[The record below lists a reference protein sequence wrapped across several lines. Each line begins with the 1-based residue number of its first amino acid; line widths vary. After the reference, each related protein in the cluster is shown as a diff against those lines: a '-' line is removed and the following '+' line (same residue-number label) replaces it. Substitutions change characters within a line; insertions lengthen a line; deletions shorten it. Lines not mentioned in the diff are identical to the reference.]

1 MIGEEQYNNIWAS
14 SMSNDSDS
22 EPVVRNESD
31 FEDANVSDDYV
42 DDEDMYGDASGSYG
56 ANQGNLFKNSFME
69 PSMSRSHMTDKQG
82 TGVSGLESSLSIYK
96 LEEYSDYEQLV
107 LDVMKIHHVSDQ
119 ASNLQLLKNISDSL
133 QGKLEIISKRD
144 KKPKK
149 AIQIAGQVIL
159 GAQLSNFED
168 LGVSDQEDSFTMKNS
183 NLDLLDEEEKSI
195 EPIQDSKSQLNMSI
209 NERGQL
215 KFKSHRGNL
224 PFEYL

>member
-1 MIGEEQYNNIWAS
+1 
-14 SMSNDSDS
+14 MSNDSDS

-107 LDVMKIHHVSDQ
+107 LDVMKIHHVSD
-119 ASNLQLLKNISDSL
+119 
-133 QGKLEIISKRD
+133 
-144 KKPKK
+144 
-149 AIQIAGQVIL
+149 
-159 GAQLSNFED
+159 
-168 LGVSDQEDSFTMKNS
+168 
-183 NLDLLDEEEKSI
+183 
-195 EPIQDSKSQLNMSI
+195 
-209 NERGQL
+209 
-215 KFKSHRGNL
+215 
-224 PFEYL
+224 